1 LADALPHPDRRQSER
16 RGYARREEDR
26 RRRFREVAATT
37 FALCGA
43 FVVIYLFFAIFG
55 AVDVGQA
62 AVASGIAILLAVIWL
77 AGFWQRRVRGGD
89 AIAQRPDR
97 ERRGF

>member
-1 LADALPHPDRRQSER
+1 MDALPHPDRRQTDR
-16 RGYARREEDR
+16 RGFERREEDR
-26 RRRFREVAATT
+26 QRRFRDVAATV

-43 FVVIYLFFAIFG
+43 LVVIYLFFAALG
-55 AVDVGQA
+55 AVDLGQA
-62 AVASGIAILLAVIWL
+62 AIASGIAILLAVIWL
-77 AGFWQRRVRGGD
+77 VGFWQRRVRGGG